1 MPVRWPIHER
11 QAPLGGLDDDARRAS
26 SSSGGAVSFPA
37 TLVYNEAKVNFRQGQ
52 SNSILVIITGP
63 HTDQSLDGSGLQA
76 FIRGTFDPAKPVAI
90 NVIDFGADSDRAT
103 WESVPQISGRQL

>member
-1 MPVRWPIHER
+1 M
-11 QAPLGGLDDDARRAS
+11 
-26 SSSGGAVSFPA
+26 
-37 TLVYNEAKVNFRQGQ
+37 
-52 SNSILVIITGP
+52 IITGP

-103 WESVPQISGRQL
+103 WESDCPDQRYGGAEPVHVGVTRACTTAITTLTS